1 MEKIKVLTTLD
12 EVKAISDP
20 LKYRILMSYIKKDEP
35 ATVKQIADAINEVPA
50 KVHYHVKKM
59 ESLGILE
66 LIYTKEIKGI
76 IAKYYQP
83 TAEKFEIKCESDI
96 MNSNKQLVIA
106 EKQRLVGEIYD
117 TSKNEFFEQVNRN
130 ANKSEKIKGH
140 FGISELYLD
149 DNEMKEF
156 EELLNEFMTTHCNKL
171 DKKENKDTYHCFI
184 ALFETK

>member
-1 MEKIKVLTTLD
+1 MEKIKILTTLE

-35 ATVKQIADAINEVPA
+35 ATVKQIADSINEVPA

-96 MNSNKQLVIA
+96 TNSNKQLVVA
-106 EKQRLVGEIYD
+106 EKQRLIGEIYD
-117 TSKNEFFEQVNRN
+117 TSKNEFFEQVN
-130 ANKSEKIKGH
+130 KSTNSDNKIKGN
-140 FGISELYLD
+140 FGISELYLND
-149 DNEMKEF
+149 DEMKEF
-156 EELLNEFMTTHCNKL
+156 EELMGEFMTKHSVKQNEE
-171 DKKENKDTYHCFI
+171 DKTKYHCFV